1 MDATMD
7 GFASGCELVCLAD
20 GFDSWQLDQTL
31 LQASKMSFKHKI
43 SVIAKDCEINGIFKV

>member
-1 MDATMD
+1 MDTTMD